1 MEKKALGKGL
11 GALLPD
17 SLPKILPLEREMT
30 QDVPLDRI
38 VPSRYQ
44 PRHTFDA
51 GELAQLAESVKRNG
65 VLQPILVRRK
75 ADGLFE
81 LIAGERR
88 YRAAKLAGL
97 KSIPAVV
104 RNSSDE
110 QSMELAL
117 IENLQREDLNPIE
130 EARAY
135 YRLVSE
141 FGLTQEALAQR
152 FGKDRSSVAN
162 SLRLL
167 TLPNEIKELV
177 AALKISVGHAKVL
190 LGLTRPELQL
200 KLAKQ
205 IMDGQLSVRQTE
217 QLIASEPRAGK
228 TRPAARRPTAYPD
241 LEEKFRKRLGTKVTI
256 SRGRKGGRI
265 EIHYYEPADLDRLT
279 DMILG

>member
-11 GALLPD
+11 GALLPE
-17 SLPKILPLEREMT
+17 SLPRILPIERETT
-30 QDVPLDRI
+30 QDVPLERI
-38 VPSRYQ
+38 VPNRYQ
-44 PRHTFDA
+44 PRQTFEP

-65 VLQPILVRRK
+65 VLQPVLVRRK

-117 IENLQREDLNPIE
+117 VENLQREDLNPIE

-135 YRLVSE
+135 HRLLTE
-141 FGLTQEALAQR
+141 FGLTQETLAQR

-167 TLPNEIKELV
+167 SLPNVIKELV
-177 AALKISVGHAKVL
+177 ESLKISMGHAKVL
-190 LGLTRPELQL
+190 LGLGKSELQL
-200 KLAKQ
+200 KLVKR
-205 IMDGQLSVRQTE
+205 ILEGQLSVRQTE
-217 QLIASEPRAGK
+217 QLIALEMRTGK
-228 TRPAARRPTAYPD
+228 TKPAARRATVYPD
-241 LEEKFRKRLGTKVTI
+241 LEEKLRKRLGTKVTI
-256 SRGRKGGRI
+256 SKGRKGGRI
-265 EIHYYEPADLDRLT
+265 EIHYFEPADLDRLT

>member
-17 SLPKILPLEREMT
+17 SQPSILPLERHIT
-30 QDVPLDRI
+30 QDIPLDRI
-38 VPSRYQ
+38 VPNRYQ
-44 PRHTFDA
+44 PRQTFES

-65 VLQPILVRRK
+65 VLQPVLVRRK

-97 KSIPAVV
+97 KSIPAII

-110 QSMELAL
+110 QTMELAL
-117 IENLQREDLNPIE
+117 IENLQRADLNPME

-135 YRLVSE
+135 HRLVTE
-141 FGLTQEALAQR
+141 FGLTQENIAQR

-167 TLPNEIKELV
+167 NLPNEIKELV
-177 AALKISVGHAKVL
+177 ESCRLSPGHAKVL
-190 LGLTRPELQL
+190 LAVGRPELQI
-200 KLAKQ
+200 KLARR
-205 IMDGQLSVRQTE
+205 IIVGQLSVRQTE
-217 QLIASEPRAGK
+217 QMIAAERRKGRTS
-228 TRPAARRPTAYPD
+228 AAQPSRVYPD
-241 LEEKFRKRLGTKVTI
+241 LEEKLQRRFGTKVTI
-256 SRGRKGGRI
+256 HRGRKGGRI
-265 EIHYYEPADLDRLT
+265 EIHYFEPAELDRLT
-279 DMILG
+279 DLLLG